1 MDIRGN
7 RKLAVVLLAMLSA
20 SVLVGMRLIDDG
32 VYATV
37 MVAAIGGY
45 LTANVAQK
53 GVTGAS
59 SS

>member
-7 RKLAVVLLAMLSA
+7 RKLAVALLAMLSV
-20 SVLVGMRLIDDG
+20 SVLVGMRLIADG

-45 LTANVAQK
+45 LTANVVQK
-53 GVTGAS
+53 GVTSGS
-59 SS
+59 D